1 MTSNTLTPCTE
12 TAIQGATAYNRI
24 TGKSMLKLLFDFV
37 IAWLGLMILLPAIF
51 AITVIVR
58 LGSPG
63 PVLFRQIRVGRGGR
77 DFVLL
82 KFRTMTSR
90 SGSEKGDFD
99 AGDGSRVTKF
109 GRFLRA
115 TKLDELPQLWNVI
128 RGDMALVG
136 PRPEVRKWVEV
147 NPERWAIVHE
157 VRPGITDPAAIVY
170 RDEEKILANVAEPEL
185 FYREQILPRK
195 LDLYVE
201 YVKART
207 FWGDVK
213 ILGRTGIALVTGAP
227 ADLQASS
234 RRDVGIAEENEQRVE
249 QQKR

>member
-1 MTSNTLTPCTE
+1 M
-12 TAIQGATAYNRI
+12 AKRV
-24 TGKSMLKLLFDFV
+24 FDLV
-37 IAWLGLMILLPAIF
+37 IALLGLIVLLPVLAIV
-51 AITVIVR
+51 AVLVQWS
-58 LGSPG
+58 SPG
-63 PVLFRQIRVGRGGR
+63 PAQFRQIRVGRGGR

-82 KFRTMTSR
+82 KFRTMTVQSD
-90 SGSEKGDFD
+90 SETGSFD
-99 AGDGSRVTKF
+99 PGDGSRVTKL

-234 RRDVGIAEENEQRVE
+234 RRDVGIAEE
-249 QQKR
+249 